1 MKILIIGSKGFIGQH
16 AHRFFSQ
23 TEEVWGADVIPAD
36 EPAFFL
42 LKTPGTDFNTIFKT
56 QQFDICINTSGNG
69 SVPVSINDPILDFEL
84 NVTNTIKILD
94 AVRIY
99 NPSCRYINFSSA
111 AVYGNPENLPV
122 TEQMAPKP
130 LSPYGWHKLY
140 SEQICREY
148 FVLYNI
154 KTISLRVFSV
164 YGENLRK
171 QLFWDIFQKT
181 TKAKDIELFGTGQE
195 TRDFIYINDLI
206 QAIGCIIKKA
216 AFNGEAINVSSGIET
231 TIKKAAEIFCASIA
245 DDININFNKKTK
257 PGDPLNWRAD
267 INTLSS
273 LGFTNT
279 TSIET
284 GLTKTGKWLK
294 ENI

>member
-1 MKILIIGSKGFIGQH
+1 MKILIIGAKGFIGWH
-16 AHRFFSQ
+16 AYQFFSK
-23 TEEVWGADVIPAD
+23 THEVWGADISPAD
-36 EPAFFL
+36 EPGFFL
-42 LKTPGTDFNTIFKT
+42 LNTPGTDFTSIFKT
-56 QQFDICINTSGNG
+56 TQFDICINTSGNG
-69 SVPVSINDPILDFEL
+69 SVPVSFNDPLLDFEL

-94 AVRIY
+94 AIRLHY
-99 NPSCRYINFSSA
+99 PTCRYINFSSA
-111 AVYGNPENLPV
+111 AVYGNPESLPV
-122 TEQMAPKP
+122 TEQMSPKP

-181 TKAKDIELFGTGQE
+181 IRSKDIELFGTGQE
-195 TRDFIYINDLI
+195 TRDFIYIRDLV
-206 QAIGCIIKKA
+206 QAINCIIEKA
-216 AFNGEAINVSSGIET
+216 PFNGEVINVSSGIET
-231 TIKKAAEIFCASIA
+231 TIKQAAKIFCASV
-245 DDININFNKKTK
+245 DDGINITFNKKTK
-257 PGDPLNWRAD
+257 PGDPLNWKAD
-267 INTLSS
+267 ISILSS
-273 LGFTNT
+273 LGFKNT

-284 GLTKTGKWLK
+284 GLNRTGKWLK